1 MDLRVT
7 TDQEREVLEW
17 LNDLREKGTV
27 DMFLVIMTIQ
37 YKFTVSKD
45 EAKRL
50 LALWVRNFNDSG
62 AYEDVI
68 KDCK

>member
-1 MDLRVT
+1 MAELRDT
-7 TDQEREVLEW
+7 TEQEKKVLEY
-17 LNDLREKGTV
+17 LNDIRELSII
-27 DMFLVIMTIQ
+27 DMFKVVKDIEQI
-37 YKFTVSKD
+37 FRVNND

-68 KDCK
+68 KE